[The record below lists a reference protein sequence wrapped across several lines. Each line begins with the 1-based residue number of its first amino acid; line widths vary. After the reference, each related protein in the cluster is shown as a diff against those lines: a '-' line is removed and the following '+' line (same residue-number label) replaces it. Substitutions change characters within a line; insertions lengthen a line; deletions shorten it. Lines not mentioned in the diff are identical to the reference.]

1 MEDPLVIIK
10 PLLSLLAVGVL
21 ILCGWKILNWAWLTP
36 KKLEKCLR
44 QQGFNGNSYRLLFGE
59 IKEMFTMTRQARS
72 KPMSLTDD
80 IAPYVIPHY
89 IRTVKNY
96 GKNSIRWFGP
106 SPRVTIMDPE
116 LIREIFNKF
125 NEFQKP
131 RINPLITLLF
141 SGILTLEGDR
151 WAKHRKIITPS
162 FHLDKLKNMLP
173 AFYECCTEMIDKWE
187 EAVSVNG
194 SSEVDVWPC
203 LVNLTRDVISRAAFG
218 SSYEEG
224 RRIFLLL
231 DEQTNL
237 LTEAVQ
243 SLYVPGW
250 RFLPTKTNKKL
261 KLMDK
266 EIKDSLRE
274 LVKNREK
281 AVKAGEVKNDDLLGI
296 LVESNFKE
304 IEEQGDRKN
313 MGMSIQDV
321 VDECKLFYIAGQE
334 TTSVLLV
341 WTMVLLA
348 RNPDWQTKAREEVLQ
363 VFSDGKPD
371 PDGLSHLK
379 VMTMI
384 LNEVLRLYP
393 PVVML
398 GRSVAKDMK
407 LGKLL
412 LPARAVI
419 SIPVLLI
426 HHDQEIWGD
435 DAHEFRP
442 ERFAEGVSK
451 ATKRNQ
457 LAFFPFGGGPRICIG
472 QNFALMEAK
481 MALAMILKRFRFELS
496 PSYAH
501 SPITVITLRP
511 QHGAHLILHKL

>member
-1 MEDPLVIIK
+1 
-10 PLLSLLAVGVL
+10 
-21 ILCGWKILNWAWLTP
+21 
-36 KKLEKCLR
+36 
-44 QQGFNGNSYRLLFGE
+44 
-59 IKEMFTMTRQARS
+59 
-72 KPMSLTDD
+72 
-80 IAPYVIPHY
+80 
-89 IRTVKNY
+89 
-96 GKNSIRWFGP
+96 
-106 SPRVTIMDPE
+106 
-116 LIREIFNKF
+116 
-125 NEFQKP
+125 
-131 RINPLITLLF
+131 
-141 SGILTLEGDR
+141 
-151 WAKHRKIITPS
+151 
-162 FHLDKLKNMLP
+162 MLP
-173 AFYECCTEMIDKWE
+173 AFYECCTEMIEKWE

-218 SSYEEG
+218 SYEEG

-237 LTEAVQ
+237 LTETVQ

-304 IEEQGDRKN
+304 I
-313 MGMSIQDV
+313 QDV

-348 RNPDWQTKAREEVLQ
+348 WNPDWQTKAREEVFQ

-398 GRSVAKDMK
+398 GRSMAKDMK

-412 LPARAVI
+412 LPAGAVI

-451 ATKRNQ
+451 ATKSNQ

-496 PSYAH
+496 PSYAY